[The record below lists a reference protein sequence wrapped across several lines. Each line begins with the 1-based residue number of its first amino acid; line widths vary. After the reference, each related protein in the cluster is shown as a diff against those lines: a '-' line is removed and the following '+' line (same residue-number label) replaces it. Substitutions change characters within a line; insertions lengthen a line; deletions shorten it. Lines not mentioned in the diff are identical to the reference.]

1 MQQDV
6 CRIICDPPF
15 ACCACCRSFSFF
27 LAFYAVRRHA
37 AHMIKGLAVLLLFQS
52 LGELASRLL
61 QGAMPGPVL
70 GLILLLV
77 FLVANKNISSSVA
90 TAADSLLAHLSI
102 FFVPAAVGVMLYAS
116 ALAETGAAWVLAIL
130 LSTVAAITTTALAL
144 RALCKPSDSPI
155 DGHETK

>member
-1 MQQDV
+1 M
-6 CRIICDPPF
+6 
-15 ACCACCRSFSFF
+15 
-27 LAFYAVRRHA
+27 
-37 AHMIKGLAVLLLFQS
+37 
-52 LGELASRLL
+52 
-61 QGAMPGPVL
+61 
-70 GLILLLV
+70 
-77 FLVANKNISSSVA
+77 VANKNISSSVA